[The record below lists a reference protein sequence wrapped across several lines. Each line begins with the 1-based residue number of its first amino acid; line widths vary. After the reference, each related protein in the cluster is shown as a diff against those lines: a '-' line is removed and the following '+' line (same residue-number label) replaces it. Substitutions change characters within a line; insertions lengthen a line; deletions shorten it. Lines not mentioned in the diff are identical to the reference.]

1 MTVSSM
7 TSVDV
12 GYKNKKVQYVKKK
25 KITMVGLKN
34 PKASFLPVIF
44 PSA

>member
-25 KITMVGLKN
+25 KNYYSGFEK
-34 PKASFLPVIF
+34 PKS
-44 PSA
+44 